1 MKGADATLRVI
12 SKRRLREFWEKYPE
26 AKDPLLHWY
35 RIAKKAAWKTLADVL
50 MDFRHADPVGA
61 CTVFNIKGNHYR
73 LIAGVRYEMQR
84 VFVLK
89 VMTHKQYDTEDWKNE
104 CHCY

>member
-1 MKGADATLRVI
+1 LRII
-12 SKRRLREFWEKYPE
+12 SKRRLRQFWEQYPDAE
-26 AKDPLLHWY
+26 EPLMHWY
-35 RIAKKAAWKTLADVL
+35 RVTKKAAWKSLADAR
-50 MDFRHADPVGA
+50 MDFRHANSVGA

-89 VMTHKQYDTEDWKNE
+89 IMSHKQYDTEDWKNE
-104 CHCY
+104 CRCYEKTRQAG

>member
-1 MKGADATLRVI
+1 
-12 SKRRLREFWEKYPE
+12 
-26 AKDPLLHWY
+26 LHWY
-35 RIAKKAAWKTLADVL
+35 CVAKKAAWKSLADVRT
-50 MDFRHADPVGA
+50 DFRHADPVGA

-104 CHCY
+104 CLCY

>member
-1 MKGADATLRVI
+1 VSQRKPPGR
-12 SKRRLREFWEKYPE
+12 
-26 AKDPLLHWY
+26 
-35 RIAKKAAWKTLADVL
+35 
-50 MDFRHADPVGA
+50 
-61 CTVFNIKGNHYR
+61 GNHYR

-104 CHCY
+104 CQCY

>member
-1 MKGADATLRVI
+1 MKRAEAPLRII
-12 SKRRLREFWEKYPE
+12 SKRRLREFWEQHPE

-35 RIAKKAAWKTLADVL
+35 RVTKKAAWRSLADVR
-50 MDFRHADPVGA
+50 MDFRHADPVGTG
-61 CTVFNIKGNHYR
+61 TVFNIKGNHYR

-89 VMTHKQYDTEDWKNE
+89 IMTHKQYDTEDWKNE